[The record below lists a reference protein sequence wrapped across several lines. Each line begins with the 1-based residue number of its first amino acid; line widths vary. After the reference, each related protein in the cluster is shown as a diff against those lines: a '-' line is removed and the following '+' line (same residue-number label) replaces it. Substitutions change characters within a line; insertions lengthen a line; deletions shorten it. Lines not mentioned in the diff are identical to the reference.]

1 MNFAAYLPIIML
13 VIIVF
18 ITTREENHIVQKIRR
33 KHKKEENDM
42 FEFATRFIGQ
52 RCIIYTFNTSLM
64 GVITEVNQTAIL
76 IEENNKKEIINLEYI
91 VRIQEYPEKK
101 KKNK

>member
-13 VIIVF
+13 LIIIFVS
-18 ITTREENHIVQKIRR
+18 TRNENLIAQKIR
-33 KHKKEENDM
+33 KKQKMEEINM

-76 IEENNKKEIINLEYI
+76 IEDNNKKEIINLEYV